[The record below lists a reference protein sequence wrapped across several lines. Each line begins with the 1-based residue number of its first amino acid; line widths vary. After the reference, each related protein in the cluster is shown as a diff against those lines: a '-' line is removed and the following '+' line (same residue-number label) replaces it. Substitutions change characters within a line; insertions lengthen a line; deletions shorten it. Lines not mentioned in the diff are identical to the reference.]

1 MSVYFLAHFNT
12 TDAKRSVSGIR
23 QQNETNTESQQQKLP
38 RKVVTQAVVGV
49 GQCVA
54 ATVSVSEAG
63 AKEAHR
69 SDFASSTS
77 RSCEVVA

>member
-1 MSVYFLAHFNT
+1 M
-12 TDAKRSVSGIR
+12 
-23 QQNETNTESQQQKLP
+23 
-38 RKVVTQAVVGV
+38 TQAVVGV